1 MKNPNK
7 DTKKELMKELTEDY
21 EALYY
26 QLQVYPEIKAYL
38 DAEQGMYEMDGGDGK
53 AFREGFLQC
62 FLMRHE
68 IKSDQEDMFDAVHT
82 IATSTN
88 GAAVTKAMKR
98 IKEIHK
104 NQPFQKYYNR

>member
-1 MKNPNK
+1 MKDPNK
-7 DTKKELMKELTEDY
+7 DIMKELTEDY

-38 DAEQGMYEMDGGDGK
+38 DAEQGMYEIDGGDGK

-68 IKSDQEDMFDAVHT
+68 MKSDQEDMFDAVHT

-88 GAAVTKAMKR
+88 GAAVTKAIKR
-98 IKEIHK
+98 LKEIHQ
-104 NQPFQKYYNR
+104 NQPFKKYYNR